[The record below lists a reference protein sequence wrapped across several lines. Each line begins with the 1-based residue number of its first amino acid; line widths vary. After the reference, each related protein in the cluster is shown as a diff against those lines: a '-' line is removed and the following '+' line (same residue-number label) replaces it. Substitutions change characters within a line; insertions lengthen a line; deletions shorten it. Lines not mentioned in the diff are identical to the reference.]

1 MWAWFKAVSIG
12 WKLAGVGLLVLA
24 IVLGVNSCTTT
35 TNHKTDV
42 AIEAAE
48 DKGAATVRAEAAEEG
63 IRDVV
68 KGNEARQ
75 VIDRDAVARFD
86 VCVRTS
92 RTPKNCKRPGT

>member
-1 MWAWFKAVSIG
+1 MWASFKAVSIG

-24 IVLGVNSCTTT
+24 IVLGVNSCTAT

-68 KGNEARQ
+68 KSQEVRGA
-75 VIDRDAVARFD
+75 VDRDAAARYD

-92 RTPKNCKRPGT
+92 RTPQNCKRPGA